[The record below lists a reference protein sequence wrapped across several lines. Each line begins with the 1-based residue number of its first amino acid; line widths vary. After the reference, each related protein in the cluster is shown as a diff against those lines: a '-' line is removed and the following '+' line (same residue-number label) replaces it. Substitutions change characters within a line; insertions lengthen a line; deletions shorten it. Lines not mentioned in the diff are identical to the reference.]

1 MRINNIQ
8 NNLYNNSIC
17 PNRGVSFGH
26 TKNVAHEK
34 FSEEKND
41 KKVLA
46 STIVLSVGAVL
57 ATLAGIAKFKRGK
70 GLKDAKMFNMHLQE
84 PEILALGTAT
94 ITGACIGGSL
104 ADKAKN
110 CKAKLRETSHQFI
123 GNILSPIVFMYCLNK
138 GLDKLN
144 PKLPNFK
151 SKTKLANAANTV
163 INILPNLAT
172 SCIGLWAGINVGN
185 KIAEPINNKIFGK
198 TEKQRE
204 VKVIDYCVHID
215 DPVTVLTVADKSGN
229 ISKLTSKI
237 MPFTFILSGYQIGL
251 AKSDK

>member
-26 TKNVAHEK
+26 TKNIAHEK

-84 PEILALGTAT
+84 PEIFALGTAT
-94 ITGACIGGSL
+94 VVGALAGGCL
-104 ADKAKN
+104 FDKPKN
-110 CKAKLRETSHQFI
+110 YKSKARESSHQFV
-123 GNILSPIVFMYCLNK
+123 GNIVSPLVCMYALNK
-138 GLDKLN
+138 GLEKLN
-144 PKLPNFK
+144 FKMPNIKGNSKL
-151 SKTKLANAANTV
+151 TKAANICLDILPSLTTSCV
-163 INILPNLAT
+163 GLWTGINI
-172 SCIGLWAGINVGN
+172 GN
-185 KIAEPINNKIFGK
+185 KISEKINDKIFGK
-198 TEKQRE
+198 PEKKRE
-204 VKVIDYCVHID
+204 VKAIDYCVHID
-215 DPVTVLTVADKSGN
+215 DPITVLTVADKSGN

-237 MPFTFILSGYQIGL
+237 MPFTFILSGYQIGV